1 MRFVSVI
8 KNRLARALM
17 LSLLGFVP
25 TISYAEID
33 VNALGTHSPMAE
45 QGGIC
50 ASFSA
55 LMENQSLLNEDL
67 GFLWQERRK
76 FSGAVIRRAVEL
88 SGAPSPSGED
98 IDKLI
103 GEYQEWVILN
113 LTSQDE
119 DKKSLSDYQNNLRM
133 MIATNC
139 ATLYKQADKAIIK
152 RYPDLAYLINGLE
165 KGVDNTAKKQ
175 AETLLRK
182 NIELN
187 QKITE
192 LSSQLDEA
200 KTALANSEAAFNV
213 KQSIANAKS
222 TQIAQSAPITPKTTP
237 QAKPEPRP
245 AVPVKPAPEK
255 PAPEK
260 PAPEKS
266 KSAITKAAKA
276 KPTSS
281 QMADRDK
288 ARFYGQLGSY
298 STADIAKA
306 AIEDLRTRFPQ
317 LFDDIKL
324 LVNDHKFAS
333 GKVFYR
339 VTTSD
344 ASMSNISQICD
355 KLWDARLGCLIKTK
369 TAE

>member
-1 MRFVSVI
+1 MRFVLDI
-8 KNRLARALM
+8 KKRLACALL
-17 LSLLGFVP
+17 LSLFGLSP
-25 TISYAEID
+25 SISYAEID

-67 GFLWQERRK
+67 GLLWQERRK

-88 SGAPSPSGED
+88 SGAPSPSGEA

-113 LTSQDE
+113 LISQDE
-119 DKKSLSDYQNNLRM
+119 DKKSLSDYQANLRL
-133 MIATNC
+133 MISTNC

-152 RYPDLAYLINGLE
+152 RYPDLAYLISGLE
-165 KGVDNTAKKQ
+165 NGIDDTAKKQ

-192 LSSQLDEA
+192 LSTQLEEA

-213 KQSIANAKS
+213 KQSIAKA
-222 TQIAQSAPITPKTTP
+222 TTAQSKPAAP
-237 QAKPEPRP
+237 QAKPKPRP
-245 AVPVKPAPEK
+245 EAPKE
-255 PAPEK
+255 
-260 PAPEKS
+260 
-266 KSAITKAAKA
+266 IAKA
-276 KPTSS
+276 KPAKKTTSS

-298 STADIAKA
+298 STAEIANG

-333 GKVFYR
+333 GKIFYR
-339 VTTSD
+339 VTTGES
-344 ASMSNISQICD
+344 SMSHISQICD
-355 KLWDARLGCLIKTK
+355 ELWDARLGCLIKTK
-369 TAE
+369 TP

>member
-1 MRFVSVI
+1 MRFVSAI
-8 KNRLARALM
+8 KNRLACAFV
-17 LSLLGFVP
+17 LSLFGFVP
-25 TISYAEID
+25 TVSYAEID

-119 DKKSLSDYQNNLRM
+119 DKKSLSDYQSNLRM

-165 KGVDNTAKKQ
+165 NGVDNTAKKQ

-192 LSSQLDEA
+192 LSAQLDEA

-213 KQSIANAKS
+213 KQSIANAKPATS
-222 TQIAQSAPITPKTTP
+222 NQAAPLAPKSKPQTKPQAKPAPRPAAPSKAKAGAKDIKTP
-237 QAKPEPRP
+237 QAKP
-245 AVPVKPAPEK
+245 
-255 PAPEK
+255 
-260 PAPEKS
+260 
-266 KSAITKAAKA
+266 AKD
-276 KPTSS
+276 TT
-281 QMADRDK
+281 QIADSEK

-298 STADIAKA
+298 SSRAIALI
-306 AIEDLRTRFPQ
+306 AIDDLRARFPN

-324 LVNDHKFAS
+324 KVNDHKFAS

-339 VTTSD
+339 VTTGE

-369 TAE
+369 TP